1 MSVGDNNLP
10 RVADFFAGS
19 KTSGGK
25 ARRSSD
31 TDWEEVF
38 TDVLQLL
45 IVISP
50 GELVVLGELVINS
63 YSVIVD
69 DLSVLT
75 EREVVVIAAT
85 RARNI
90 GGRKRIQIQNILRD
104 RIDEGRRNPIVRK
117 TLVGS
122 GGQNT
127 AANRECGEI
136 SVSVAHTRDNCC
148 KRELEI
154 V

>member
-1 MSVGDNNLP
+1 
-10 RVADFFAGS
+10 DFFAGS

-90 GGRKRIQIQNILRD
+90 GGGKRIKIQNFR
-104 RIDEGRRNPIVRK
+104 RVGFDEVRRNPIVRK
-117 TLVGS
+117 SLAGRGV
-122 GGQNT
+122 QNT
-127 AANRECGEI
+127 AATRECGK
-136 SVSVAHTRDNCC
+136 VSVA
-148 KRELEI
+148 
-154 V
+154 